1 MGRLRF
7 MRYESGEAGGL
18 GGGDASTLDDTP
30 RAGTLAAIQVH
41 TVHGSFLLLVC
52 SLQFLLNF
60 KSRLLLRTIQIQ
72 T

>member
-1 MGRLRF
+1 VNTSSLTAQM
-7 MRYESGEAGGL
+7 AN
-18 GGGDASTLDDTP
+18 
-30 RAGTLAAIQVH
+30 
-41 TVHGSFLLLVC
+41 LLLVC